1 MINFTKSQ
9 PAPPCLEVEKNKA
22 NGDYKCGD
30 VLNRLSA
37 DFHNK
42 CYICEEKAP
51 GSINVEHLVPHQNN
65 QDLKFDWN
73 NLFWACSHCN
83 NTKLAIHNNIIN
95 CTDPAVNVVATIRLD
110 IKPFPGEKVAVIPMV
125 EDDDSVRNT
134 AALLNAV
141 YNGTTPLKKMEADGL
156 RNKILT
162 EIIDFQQLLLHYFDK
177 DGLREEEKQT
187 LKSQIRRKLNPQSP
201 FTAFKYWIIKGNEK
215 LQQEFG
221 DLL

>member
-95 CTDPAVNVVATIRLD
+95 CTDPAVNVVASISLRMS
-110 IKPFPGEKVAVIPMV
+110 PFPGEKVIIEPQV
-125 EDDDSVRNT
+125 EDDKVRET
-134 AALLNAV
+134 ARLLNDV
-141 YNGTTPLKKMEADGL
+141 YNGTTLLKKMEANGLRDKIRKEIWDFGELLNDYFNEDGL
-156 RNKILT
+156 S
-162 EIIDFQQLLLHYFDK
+162 
-177 DGLREEEKQT
+177 EEEKQT
-187 LKSQIRRKLNPQSP
+187 LKNQIRRKLNPQSP
-201 FTAFKYWIIKGNEK
+201 FTAFKYWIINSNEK

>member
-65 QDLKFDWN
+65 RDLKFDWN

-95 CTDPAVNVVATIRLD
+95 CTDPAVNVVASISLR
-110 IKPFPGEKVAVIPMV
+110 IYPFPGEKVIIEPQV
-125 EDDDSVRNT
+125 EDDNVRET
-134 AALLNAV
+134 AKLLNDI
-141 YNGTTPLKKMEADGL
+141 YNGTTPLKKMEANGLRDKIVKEIIAFQSLLQDYFNEDGL
-156 RNKILT
+156 S
-162 EIIDFQQLLLHYFDK
+162 
-177 DGLREEEKQT
+177 EEEKQT

-201 FTAFKYWIIKGNEK
+201 FTAFKYWIINGNEK